1 MSSNAADVNL
11 SSSAGKGAQPIQ
23 RTSTR
28 VRRRNS
34 SLDHKGT
41 SLKRIRE
48 LRPWANVESNSRR
61 INSVK
66 TVAIK
71 SRLNSNVEANV
82 ESASILF
89 HKHVSP
95 CYSFNAL
102 LVDHARSC

>member
-1 MSSNAADVNL
+1 MSSNTADVNL
-11 SSSAGKGAQPIQ
+11 SSSVGKGAQPVQ
-23 RTSTR
+23 RTSAR
-28 VRRRNS
+28 VRKRNS

-41 SLKRIRE
+41 SLLNE
-48 LRPWANVESNSRR
+48 FQNLSWANVESKSRR

-71 SRLNSNVEANV
+71 SRLNSSVETNV

-95 CYSFNAL
+95 CYSFDVL
-102 LVDHARSC
+102 LVDHARSY

>member
-1 MSSNAADVNL
+1 MSSNAADINL
-11 SSSAGKGAQPIQ
+11 SSSAGKGAQPVQ
-23 RTSTR
+23 RTSAR
-28 VRRRNS
+28 VRKRNS
-34 SLDHKGT
+34 SLDHKGA

-48 LRPWANVESNSRR
+48 LRPRANVESKSRR

-71 SRLNSNVEANV
+71 SRLNSSVEAIV

-95 CYSFNAL
+95 CYSFDAL
-102 LVDHARSC
+102 LVDARGS